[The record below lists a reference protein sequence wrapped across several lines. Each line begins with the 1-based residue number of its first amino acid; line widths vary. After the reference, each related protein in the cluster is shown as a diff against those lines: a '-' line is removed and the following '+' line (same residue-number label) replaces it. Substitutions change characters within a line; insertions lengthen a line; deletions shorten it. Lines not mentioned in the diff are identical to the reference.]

1 MGTFILTGAWERG
14 SFMTMR
20 VISKSTLEAFWKLYP
35 DSEQAL
41 RAWHHEAAH
50 ATWSKPSDIKE
61 QYRSASILKGSRVVF
76 NIAGNK
82 YRLLV
87 EVVYPIG
94 VIYVKFVGTHK
105 QYDKIDAE
113 EYNDEPIQGH

>member
-1 MGTFILTGAWERG
+1 M
-14 SFMTMR
+14 MR
-20 VISKSTLEAFWKLYP
+20 VIARSTLEMFWRQYP

-41 RAWHHEAAH
+41 RSWYQEALHGDWKTPPA
-50 ATWSKPSDIKE
+50 IKA
-61 QYRSASILKGSRVVF
+61 QYRNASILKKSRVVF

-105 QYDKIDAE
+105 QYDKINAE
-113 EYNDEPIQGH
+113 EYDDEPIQGY